1 MVSLVLQT
9 TSGHWLTAVILVNDC
24 ILPFGLKARRVPSKQ
39 GKFQAA
45 PGLVSIARRLP
56 SKKLWGGTAPGSAA
70 QPVSYP
76 PQETAKTETPL
87 DDEPG
92 SCSSTAQVL

>member
-1 MVSLVLQT
+1 MVPLVLQT

-56 SKKLWGGTAPGSAA
+56 SKKIMGWDCTGISGTARQLPASGNS
-70 QPVSYP
+70 
-76 PQETAKTETPL
+76 KN
-87 DDEPG
+87 
-92 SCSSTAQVL
+92 

>member
-9 TSGHWLTAVILVNDC
+9 TIGHWLTAVILVNDC

-45 PGLVSIARRLP
+45 PG
-56 SKKLWGGTAPGSAA
+56 
-70 QPVSYP
+70 
-76 PQETAKTETPL
+76 
-87 DDEPG
+87 
-92 SCSSTAQVL
+92 